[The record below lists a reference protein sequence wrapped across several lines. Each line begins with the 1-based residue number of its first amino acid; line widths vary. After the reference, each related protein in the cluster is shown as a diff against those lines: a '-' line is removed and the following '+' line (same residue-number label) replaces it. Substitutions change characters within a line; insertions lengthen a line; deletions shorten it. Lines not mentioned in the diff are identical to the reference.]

1 MRAALYNG
9 PASLSFSEQGRPAWT
24 SMVMPRLARVALAL
38 CLLSASSAVPL
49 AHGPDAT
56 TLLAS
61 LAGTWARNVG
71 LSDDPAEAVKEHRVH
86 PPFIGPAAPG
96 APIGSGGMGGPI
108 MGGRGGYRPDPAEVE
123 RTRALMHLVT
133 DGPDELMISVDG
145 LAVTITS
152 RTGRVQHLKADGA
165 KVLEDSEAGVALERR
180 TKWDDGA
187 LVTSF
192 KVKGGGGD
200 GKQVY
205 KRSGARL
212 TLQVV
217 FDGDAALHTVK
228 VKHVYDLKPAP

>member
-1 MRAALYNG
+1 M
-9 PASLSFSEQGRPAWT
+9 F
-24 SMVMPRLARVALAL
+24 MPRVARVALAL
-38 CLLSASSAVPL
+38 CIVSAASDSAI
-49 AHGPDAT
+49 ARGPDAS
-56 TLLAS
+56 TLLAT
-61 LAGTWARNVG
+61 LAGTWTRNVG
-71 LSDDPAEAVKEHRVH
+71 LSDNPAEAVKEHRVH
-86 PPFIGPAAPG
+86 PPFIGPGSPG
-96 APIGSGGMGGPI
+96 APMGGGGMGGPI
-108 MGGRGGYRPDPAEVE
+108 VGGRGGYRSDPAETE

-133 DGPDELMISVDG
+133 DGPEELMISVDG

-152 RTGRVQHLKADGA
+152 RAGHVQHLTADGA

-205 KRSGARL
+205 KRTGSRL

-228 VKHVYDLKPAP
+228 VKHVYDLKTAP

>member
-1 MRAALYNG
+1 
-9 PASLSFSEQGRPAWT
+9 
-24 SMVMPRLARVALAL
+24 MPRVARVALAL
-38 CLLSASSAVPL
+38 FLLSASSAVPL
-49 AHGPDAT
+49 AHRPNGGT
-56 TLLAS
+56 VLAS

-71 LSDDPAEAVKEHRVH
+71 LSDNPAEAVKEHRVH
-86 PPFIGPAAPG
+86 PPFIGPASPG
-96 APIGSGGMGGPI
+96 APIGGGGMGGPI
-108 MGGRGGYRPDPAEVE
+108 MGGGRGGYRPDPAETE
-123 RTRALMHLVT
+123 RSRALMHLVT
-133 DGPDELMISVDG
+133 DGPEELMISVDG

-152 RTGRVQHLKADGA
+152 RAGRVQHLTADGV

-180 TKWDDGA
+180 TKWNDGA

-192 KVKGGGGD
+192 KVKGGGGE

-205 KRSGARL
+205 KRTGSRL